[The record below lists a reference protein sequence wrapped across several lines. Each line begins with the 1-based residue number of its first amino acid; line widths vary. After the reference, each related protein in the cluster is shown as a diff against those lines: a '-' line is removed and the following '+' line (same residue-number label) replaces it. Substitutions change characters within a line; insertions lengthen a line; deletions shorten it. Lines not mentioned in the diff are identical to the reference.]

1 MKVSELTTDFLVDY
15 LKLDEPEESTI
26 KEINAC
32 HAAAIAYA
40 KSYTG
45 LKEEDLDVHE
55 DITTAIMIIIADM
68 FENRNLYLDYK
79 SKEINRTVETIL
91 GMYQVNLL

>member
-1 MKVSELTTDFLVDY
+1 MKVSELTNEFLIDY

-32 HAAAIAYA
+32 HAAAVAYA

-45 LKEEDLDVHE
+45 LNDEELDEHE
-55 DITTAIMIIIADM
+55 DIVTAIMIIFADM

>member
-1 MKVSELTTDFLVDY
+1 MKVSELTREFLIDY
-15 LKLDEPEESTI
+15 LKLDEPEENSL
-26 KEINAC
+26 KEIDAC
-32 HAAAIAYA
+32 HAAAVAYA

-45 LKEEDLDVHE
+45 LTEEELDKHE
-55 DITTAIMIIIADM
+55 DITTAVLIILADM

-79 SKEINRTVETIL
+79 SKEINKTVETIL

>member
-1 MKVSELTTDFLVDY
+1 MKVSELTNDFLVDY
-15 LKLDEPEESTI
+15 LKIDEPEESTM
-26 KEINAC
+26 KEISTG
-32 HAAAIAYA
+32 HAAAVAYA

-45 LKEEDLDVHE
+45 LEVEELDAHE
-55 DITTAIMIIIADM
+55 DITTAILIIIADM

-79 SKEINRTVETIL
+79 SKEINKTVETIL